1 MTSGVAHVRVVVAVL
16 ALAVSAPA
24 ARVIAAPS
32 VDEQLVG
39 RWCSKQVIMHER
51 NGKVTS
57 TRSSASQYMVQTFS
71 KDRVVVE
78 WARPPQ
84 SARWTQSYAIV
95 APGQIATKMLEHSSL
110 PSLVG
115 RKLNYRYD
123 ARGGVL
129 RLVSQPSES
138 KEPVVESTWVRS
150 DG

>member
-1 MTSGVAHVRVVVAVL
+1 VGHVRLVPIVL
-16 ALAVSAPA
+16 GLAASILAPS
-24 ARVIAAPS
+24 VIAAPS

-39 RWCSKQVIMHER
+39 RWCSKKVIMHEG

-57 TRSSASQYMVQTFS
+57 TKSSASQYMVQTFS

-84 SARWTQSYAIV
+84 SALWTQSYAIV

-115 RKLNYRYD
+115 SKVNYRYE
-123 ARGGVL
+123 ARGSML
-129 RLVSQPSES
+129 KLISQPTES
-138 KEPVVESTWVRS
+138 KEPVVESTWVRC